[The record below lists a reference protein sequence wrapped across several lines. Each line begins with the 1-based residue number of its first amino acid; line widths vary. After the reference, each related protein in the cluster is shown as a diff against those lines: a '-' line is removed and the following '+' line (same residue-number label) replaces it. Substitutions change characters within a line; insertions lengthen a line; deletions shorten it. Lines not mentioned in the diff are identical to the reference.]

1 MEIDHY
7 AVLGL
12 PSGVQGAKLSHK
24 DIVKAYKLKA
34 LKLHPDKRRDDPNA
48 HKKFQKLQR
57 SYDVLKDQNTR
68 QVYDDRLRVECE
80 RGLRD
85 LMRKKMMADLRK
97 KDLAEKRAREEEE
110 RRRWKMMEEVRR
122 RQELVEKKA
131 RREEKR
137 KRRKV
142 MEEMRMRRE
151 LEEERRRLE
160 MQEYLERKKLAEKQ
174 ARDEIA
180 RFVKDGQIGLDREKV
195 VKVSWDRIG
204 EQYSVPVLR
213 ELFQQFGEV
222 RYVLIRSCD
231 INQRSAFI
239 VMASKDAVFAATR
252 SVVGYLDNP
261 LLVLPVLRGSKHLV

>member
-48 HKKFQKLQR
+48 HKKFQKLQS

-97 KDLAEKRAREEEE
+97 KDLAEKQAREEEE

-122 RQELVEKKA
+122 RQELLEKKA

-137 KRRKV
+137 KRRKM

-204 EQYSVPVLR
+204 EQYSVPGLR
-213 ELFQQFGEV
+213 ELFQQFSEV
-222 RYVLIRSCD
+222 RYVLIRS
-231 INQRSAFI
+231 F
-239 VMASKDAVFAATR
+239 FAATR
-252 SVVGYLDNP
+252 SVVGYIDNP
-261 LLVLPVLRGSKHLV
+261 LLVLPVLRGSKHLEKNRF